1 MKKIVSYATA
11 ITMLF
16 TGLNIGKVIAFD
28 ESADHTHQWT
38 ETTET
43 IHHDAEYTT
52 KTTWYYG
59 LEWVESLPK
68 GSIPEAPNKFQYN
81 FGKYAESFGTWTD
94 QYDIICWYYDSLEK
108 VPEEYIAEWITFN
121 NYEDYGLTYEEF
133 YNQTDKYY
141 LFGYN
146 NPEFNP
152 KYTVYAMSLI

>member
-16 TGLNIGKVIAFD
+16 IGLNIGTVNIDDVVAF
-28 ESADHTHQWT
+28 EKFTDHEHTWA

-59 LEWVESLPK
+59 LEWVKSLPK

-94 QYDIICWYYDSLEK
+94 QYDIIC
-108 VPEEYIAEWITFN
+108 
-121 NYEDYGLTYEEF
+121 
-133 YNQTDKYY
+133 
-141 LFGYN
+141 
-146 NPEFNP
+146 
-152 KYTVYAMSLI
+152 